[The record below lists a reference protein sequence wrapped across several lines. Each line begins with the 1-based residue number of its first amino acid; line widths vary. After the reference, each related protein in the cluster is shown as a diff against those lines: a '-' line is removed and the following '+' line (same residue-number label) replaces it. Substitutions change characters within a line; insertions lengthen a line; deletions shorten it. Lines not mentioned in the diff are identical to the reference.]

1 MIHNRNI
8 FAFRPTLQMFKLF
21 RIISLLSIAAL
32 LSCSDSNE
40 SFVAYFGGE
49 VTNPQVRYVI
59 FSCGNTV
66 IDTIP
71 LDKDNRFFIKF
82 DSLTPGMYNFK
93 HDPDYQYVYFDKNDS
108 IMVSV
113 NTMNFD
119 KSIMFSG
126 RGERK
131 NNFMMELFLMNEADR
146 QNGSVIYDRNLAGFQ
161 KGLDSINALRQAFY
175 NKSKK
180 QIGWSKD
187 FDFYAKARTDYNY
200 YTKKEYYP
208 YVHFRRTGNLV
219 NNLPAN
225 FYDFR
230 KKINFNDSRLTNFS
244 PFVRYFTA
252 MLNNM
257 AISRGIKKGGGENAL
272 RDNIAKLNIADSIF
286 TNEHIKNE
294 VLNNIAFSYLLQDQ
308 DMVSNQKFLQEYLK
322 LSTDK
327 SENNQIRKIGEA
339 INFLKPGSK
348 LPEISLVTAD
358 NKPFDIKSVNK
369 ETVLYFWTS
378 CAKTHYEM
386 TGEKIAALKKQF
398 PDVDFIGVN
407 VDDAKDWKISM
418 AKLKPADMQLRAS
431 DFEALKEKWVF
442 TKINR
447 TIILNADGTIKN
459 AFTSLLDTDFNTL
472 LATR

>member
-1 MIHNRNI
+1 
-8 FAFRPTLQMFKLF
+8 MFKLF
-21 RIISLLSIAAL
+21 RIFSIVSLAAL
-32 LSCSDSNE
+32 ASCSDGDDTY
-40 SFVAYFGGE
+40 AACFGGE
-49 VTNPQVRYVI
+49 VTNPQVRYVV
-59 FSCGNTV
+59 FSRGNTV

-108 IMVSV
+108 IMVSI
-113 NTMNFD
+113 NTVNFD

-126 RGERK
+126 RGEKK
-131 NNFMMELFLMNEADR
+131 NNFMMDLFLMNEADR
-146 QNGSVIYDRNLAGFQ
+146 HTSTVIYDRDLAGFQ
-161 KGLDSINALRQAFY
+161 KGIDSINDLRQAFY

-180 QIGWSKD
+180 DIGWSKD
-187 FDFYAKARTDYNY
+187 FDFYAKTRVDYNY

-208 YVHFRRTGNLV
+208 YVHFRRTGKV
-219 NNLPAN
+219 MDNLPAG
-225 FYDFR
+225 FYNFR
-230 KKINFNDSRLTNFS
+230 KKIDFNNSKLTNFS

-257 AISRGIKKGGGENAL
+257 AITRGIKDGAGENPL

-286 TNEHIKNE
+286 TNEQIRNE

-308 DMVSNQKFLQEYLK
+308 DMVSNQKFLKEYLK

-327 SENNQIRKIGEA
+327 SDNNQIRKIGEA

-348 LPEISLVTAD
+348 LPEISLVNID
-358 NKPFDIKSVNK
+358 NKPFDIKSVNR

-398 PDVDFIGVN
+398 PNVNFIGVN
-407 VDDAKDWKISM
+407 VDDAKEWKASM
-418 AKLKPADMQLRAS
+418 AKLKPADTQLRAS
-431 DFEALKEKWVF
+431 NFEALKEKWVF

-459 AFTSLLDTDFNTL
+459 AFTSLLDTDFNTFL
-472 LATR
+472 KK

>member
-1 MIHNRNI
+1 MQIKNI
-8 FAFRPTLQMFKLF
+8 FASSLTLQMFKLF
-21 RIISLLSIAAL
+21 RIFSILSIAAL
-32 LSCSDSNE
+32 SSCSDGDN

-59 FSCGNTV
+59 FSRGNTV

-108 IMVSV
+108 IMVSI
-113 NTMNFD
+113 NTVNFD

-126 RGERK
+126 RGEKK
-131 NNFMMELFLMNEADR
+131 NNFMMDLSLMNEADR
-146 QNGSVIYDRNLAGFQ
+146 QTSSVLYDRAFAGFS
-161 KGLDSINALRQAFY
+161 KGIDSVNSLRQAFY
-175 NKSKK
+175 AKSKRE
-180 QIGWSKD
+180 IGWSNG
-187 FDFYAKARTDYNY
+187 FDFYAKTRVDFNY
-200 YTKKEYYP
+200 FTKKEYYP
-208 YVHFRRTGNLV
+208 YVHFRRTGNLA
-219 NNLPAN
+219 NNLPAD

-230 KKINFNDSRLTNFS
+230 KKINFNDSKLTNFS

-257 AISRGIKKGGGENAL
+257 AISRGINKGGGENSL

-286 TNEHIKNE
+286 TNEKIRNE

-327 SENNQIRKIGEA
+327 SDNNQIRKIGEA

-348 LPEISLVTAD
+348 LPEISLVNAE

-369 ETVLYFWTS
+369 ETVFYFWTS

-398 PDVDFIGVN
+398 PNVDFIGVN
-407 VDDAKDWKISM
+407 VDDANEWKISM
-418 AKLKPADMQLRAS
+418 AKLKPADIQLRAS

>member
-1 MIHNRNI
+1 
-8 FAFRPTLQMFKLF
+8 MFKLF

-32 LSCSDSNE
+32 SSCSDGEE

-59 FSCGNTV
+59 FSHGNTV

-108 IMVSV
+108 IMVSI
-113 NTMNFD
+113 NTVNFD

-126 RGERK
+126 RGGKK
-131 NNFMMELFLMNEADR
+131 NNFMMDLSLMNEADR
-146 QNGSVIYDRNLAGFQ
+146 QNSSVLYDRDFTGFS
-161 KGLDSINALRQAFY
+161 KGIDSINNIRQAFY
-175 NKSKK
+175 KKSKK
-180 QIGWSKD
+180 EFAWSKG
-187 FDFYAKARTDYNY
+187 FDFYAKNRVDFNY
-200 YTKKEYYP
+200 FTKKEYYP
-208 YVHFRRTGNLV
+208 YVHFRRTGNV
-219 NNLPAN
+219 VDNLPAN

-230 KKINFNDSRLTNFS
+230 KKINFNDSKLTNFS

-252 MLNNM
+252 MLNNI
-257 AISRGIKKGGGENAL
+257 AITRGIKDGNGESTL

-308 DMVSNQKFLQEYLK
+308 DMVSNQKFLHEYLK

-327 SENNQIRKIGEA
+327 SDNNQIRKIGEA
-339 INFLKPGSK
+339 INFLKAGK
-348 LPEISLVTAD
+348 VLPEISLVD
-358 NKPFDIKSVNK
+358 NQNKPFNVKSVKK
-369 ETVLYFWTS
+369 ETVFYFWTS

-386 TGEKIAALKKQF
+386 TCEKIASLKKEF
-398 PDVDFIGVN
+398 PNVDFIGVN
-407 VDDAKDWKISM
+407 VDEAKEWKTSM
-418 AKLKPADMQLRAS
+418 AKLKPAGIQLRAY

-459 AFTSLLDTDFNTL
+459 AFTSLLDTDFNTFL
-472 LATR
+472 KK